1 MSTVLGIAVWRM
13 RVRVP
18 YLVFRTKTGKYGVD
32 AYFSLNVEKVERR
45 ATLIRKAK
53 DLKPLSKKPPTAL
66 LDGSEIEGYLFGL
79 FSKLYEL
86 SGERMKER
94 TSHMRRWNLWRLIGI
109 PSGHQRHIE
118 REEEL
123 ARENREA
130 LLALAIMRKVLG
142 VKKPDDIEKARIEF
156 LGYGVFELEIADGK
170 ISDPVYRELFKID
183 PVAGM
188 GLSWL
193 VINGEKD

>member
-1 MSTVLGIAVWRM
+1 M

-18 YLVFRTKTGKYGVD
+18 YILFRTKTGEYGLD

-45 ATLIRKAK
+45 ATLIRKAEVV
-53 DLKPLSKKPPTAL
+53 KPVPEKPPTAVL
-66 LDGSEIEGYLFGL
+66 RGEDLEEYLFGL
-79 FSKLYEL
+79 FSRLYEL

-94 TSHMRRWNLWRLIGI
+94 TNHMRRWNLLRLIGI

-118 REEEL
+118 REEGL

-142 VKKPDDIEKARIEF
+142 VKRPSEIEKARLEF
-156 LGYGVFELEIADGK
+156 LGYGVFELEVNGREV
-170 ISDPVYRELFKID
+170 SDPVYRELFKVD
-183 PVAGM
+183 PIAGIA
-188 GLSWL
+188 LSWL
-193 VINGEKD
+193 KIKGEKD